1 MGSQL
6 GAAKGTGMKI
16 KHWAPLIVV
25 VLSGASIFGWSYLR
39 NAKTPEYQTA
49 KVTVGDIASSVAAT
63 GNLNAV
69 VTVQVG
75 SQVSGN
81 IKALY
86 ADFNTKVSKGQLVAV
101 IDPELFQA
109 RVNQARA
116 NLDVTRASILNAQA
130 AVTKAQADVSGAK
143 AALESVKAQLAKA
156 EADLRDADVKLQRR
170 LKLLEKGLISKEECD
185 TAQATDDANAAT
197 VQAVQAQ
204 IKAAQDTVSSAEA
217 QHDLALAQTESVGA
231 QIRQF
236 QAALAQAE
244 LDLEHTQIRAPVEG
258 TVIARHMDVGQ
269 TVAASFQAPTI
280 FEIAQDLTKMQV
292 DTNVDEAD
300 VSQVQVGQRA
310 TFTVDAFPGTTFPA
324 NVTQI
329 RQAAIN
335 VQNVITY
342 DVVLSVDN
350 SQLRLLPGMT
360 ANVRILT
367 TTVKG
372 ALKIP
377 NAALRFKPT
386 GTAQGGRKERGI
398 QTIHVLESGG
408 GLRPIQVT
416 TGLSDGSFTAVSSND
431 LHAGDLV
438 VTGSASA
445 SRPSGPTPPPRGP
458 GF

>member
-1 MGSQL
+1 
-6 GAAKGTGMKI
+6 MKI
-16 KHWAPLIVV
+16 KHWAPVILVL
-25 VLSGASIFGWSYLR
+25 LSGASIFAWSYFR
-39 NAKTPEYQTA
+39 NAKPLEYQTA
-49 KVTVGDIASSVAAT
+49 RVTVGDIASTVAAT

-81 IKALY
+81 VKALY
-86 ADFNTKVSKGQLVAV
+86 ADFNTKVSKGQLVALIEPDV
-101 IDPELFQA
+101 FQA

-116 NLDVTRASILNAQA
+116 NLDAVRASLLNAQA
-130 AVTKAQADVSGAK
+130 AVTKARADVSGAK
-143 AALESVKAQLAKA
+143 AGLENVKAQLVKA
-156 EADLRDADVKLQRR
+156 QADLRDADVKLQRR
-170 LKLLEKGLISKEECD
+170 LKMLERGLISKEDCD
-185 TAQATDDANAAT
+185 TAQATYDANAAT

-204 IKAAQDTVSSAEA
+204 IKAAQDNVSSAEA
-217 QHDLALAQTESVGA
+217 QQEVSLAQTESVAA
-231 QIRQF
+231 QIRQS
-236 QAALAQAE
+236 QASLAQAQ
-244 LDLEHTQIRAPVEG
+244 LDLDHTQIRAPVEG

-324 NVTQI
+324 SVTQI

-342 DVVLSVDN
+342 DVVLAVDN

-367 TTVKG
+367 NTVKG
-372 ALKIP
+372 ALRIP
-377 NAALRFKPT
+377 NAALRFKPA
-386 GTAQGGRKERGI
+386 GAAQGSRKERGV
-398 QTIHVLESGG
+398 QTIYVLESGG
-408 GLRPIQVT
+408 ALRPIQVT
-416 TGLSDGSFTAVSSND
+416 TGLSDGSLTAVSSND

-438 VTGSASA
+438 VTGSASTP
-445 SRPSGPTPPPRGP
+445 RPVSPTSGSRGP